1 MSSYWPVQL
10 DYVAD
15 IGSQERPCTGM
26 YLFVDAPD
34 LWEVRRVTRPDKR
47 NFAIE
52 SLDYAHWCPS
62 ASCPEM
68 EEMQDV
74 LLRLKGERG
83 FSYEVNHVRWEIEE
97 GPDLHAMIVVSRPR
111 RASRPRWAGLDRT
124 RRHHPRIAG
133 IHTWPPWSIRCG
145 SLDHSPNSLSDA
157 TLHSSQTV
165 TSNYDV

>member
-26 YLFVDAPD
+26 YLLVDAPD
-34 LWEVRRVTRPDKR
+34 LWEVRRVTRPEER

-74 LLRLKGERG
+74 LLRLKEERG
-83 FSYEVNHVRWEIEE
+83 FSYGVNHVRWEIEE
-97 GPDLHAMIVVSRPR
+97 GPDLHAMIVGPVDGPLDRDGEDWTELAAII
-111 RASRPRWAGLDRT
+111 RASPEYTPGNRGRYVVGPWIT
-124 RRHHPRIAG
+124 PRI
-133 IHTWPPWSIRCG
+133 R
-145 SLDHSPNSLSDA
+145 
-157 TLHSSQTV
+157 
-165 TSNYDV
+165 